1 MMMTNEQAAN
11 WLIATL
17 AGHTGGEPLGEDEI
31 QSVELGEVYGVRM
44 NTQFVYGVRMNT
56 QFENN
61 QIVIALPEELPGG
74 TVQKARFL
82 ITVSRVVSR
91 IA

>member
-44 NTQFVYGVRMNT
+44 NTQF
-56 QFENN
+56 ENN